1 MWEVWKS
8 PIKVTLYTAQLM
20 RVSIRSIFDSLL
32 QLRLCRRKI
41 ATSLKRHQTIKREW
55 VQVYIVQCL
64 ENVSA
69 HHWKWDAKF
78 TSVRKM
84 SVQSHLRAQPNK
96 PHTQLF
102 YESRDSHRLR
112 IDVVN
117 FTMIKKLCSVFSLTF
132 LPISL
137 VHHRIHFCLS
147 LSEIF
152 LKFHGLSL
160 QPLRISAT
168 KFFN

>member
-1 MWEVWKS
+1 
-8 PIKVTLYTAQLM
+8 M

-32 QLRLCRRKI
+32 QLQLCRRKI

-55 VQVYIVQCL
+55 VQVRCRYIVQCK

-84 SVQSHLRAQPNK
+84 SVQSHLRAQPSK

-102 YESRDSHRLR
+102 YESRNSHRLR

-117 FTMIKKLCSVFSLTF
+117 FTMIKKLCSVFFLSLF
-132 LPISL
+132 FPSL
-137 VHHRIHFCLS
+137 WYTTESTSLR

-152 LKFHGLSL
+152 LKFHGLAL
-160 QPLRISAT
+160 QPPRISAT

>member
-8 PIKVTLYTAQLM
+8 PIKVTLYTVQLM

-32 QLRLCRRKI
+32 QLQLCRRKI

-55 VQVYIVQCL
+55 VQVRYLYIVECM
-64 ENVSA
+64 ENVQA

-78 TSVRKM
+78 TSVREM
-84 SVQSHLRAQPNK
+84 SVQSHLRAQPSK

-117 FTMIKKLCSVFSLTF
+117 FTMIKKLCSVFSL
-132 LPISL
+132 SL
-137 VHHRIHFCLS
+137 FFPSLWCTTESTSLS
-147 LSEIF
+147 LRFS
-152 LKFHGLSL
+152 
-160 QPLRISAT
+160 
-168 KFFN
+168 